1 MESDNF
7 NFNELWSSQK
17 AQQPN
22 KEDLVLK
29 LNNFKKSNRNKII
42 LVNTL
47 LLVTSMAILLIWFFC
62 KPQMVTTKVGIIL
75 IVLAI
80 FILVISL
87 SKSFSLFKEANE
99 SDDVQQYL
107 KNLISIKDSQRFI
120 QTTMLNLYFLM
131 LSTGIALY
139 MYEYACMMTTFWAIF
154 VYTITGS
161 WILFSWLFFRPR
173 MIRKQQERINDVL
186 SNFERINQQLKDQN

>member
-1 MESDNF
+1 
-7 NFNELWSSQK
+7 
-17 AQQPN
+17 
-22 KEDLVLK
+22 
-29 LNNFKKSNRNKII
+29 
-42 LVNTL
+42 
-47 LLVTSMAILLIWFFC
+47 
-62 KPQMVTTKVGIIL
+62 
-75 IVLAI
+75 
-80 FILVISL
+80 VISL

-131 LSTGIALY
+131 LSTGVALY

-154 VYTITGS
+154 IYAITGS